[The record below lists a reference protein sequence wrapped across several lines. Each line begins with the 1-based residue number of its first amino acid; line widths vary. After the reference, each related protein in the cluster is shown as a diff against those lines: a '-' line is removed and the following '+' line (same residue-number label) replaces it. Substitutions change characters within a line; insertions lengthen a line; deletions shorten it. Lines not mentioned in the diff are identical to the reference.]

1 LSCQPASRSAAQ
13 LYLAQLPLSQEE
25 DQCEV
30 GKPAI
35 NTSGRMLSIP
45 DHVSIP
51 LIPVACPEKQ
61 AKITGSEKLVKS
73 NPQLR
78 DKSITN
84 VEGRTQKEEL
94 KG

>member
-1 LSCQPASRSAAQ
+1 
-13 LYLAQLPLSQEE
+13 
-25 DQCEV
+25 
-30 GKPAI
+30 
-35 NTSGRMLSIP
+35 MLSIP

-84 VEGRTQKEEL
+84 VEGRTQNEL

>member
-1 LSCQPASRSAAQ
+1 
-13 LYLAQLPLSQEE
+13 
-25 DQCEV
+25 V

-35 NTSGRMLSIP
+35 NNNSGRMLSIPDP

-84 VEGRTQKEEL
+84 VEKRTQKEEL